1 MRNSSE
7 KFNKISKNIR
17 PWRKT
22 RNETFNTIQWYL
34 FLEVV
39 PLITFL
45 PPRLLINVSASCV
58 AVSTRSSKKLSWMHN
73 AFHEASYFFLS
84 LSASSTLG
92 RTDFLLL
99 IHPGLFSSLPFY
111 STLFLSSFPI
121 TLSRP
126 SSFLSSSLFRREK
139 YLGYHGN

>member
-1 MRNSSE
+1 MRNSI
-7 KFNKISKNIR
+7 NKISKNIR
-17 PWRKT
+17 WREI

-84 LSASSTLG
+84 LFLSLSASSTLG

-111 STLFLSSFPI
+111 STLFLSSFPT